1 MLARRE
7 EARQLARSDGMRACP
22 VEAFSALAGESRMV
36 LNTVPARVLS
46 RERLSALPKDC
57 VLLELASAPGGF
69 DPEDARKL
77 GLRQRNLPGLPGKYA
92 PEAAAEALEKAC
104 RQLFSREKE
113 EKTL

>member
-1 MLARRE
+1 MIKNMVFDMGGVLIVWNPVQMLARLRLPAEDEALLNRE
-7 EARQLARSDGMRACP
+7 L
-22 VEAFSALAGESRMV
+22 
-36 LNTVPARVLS
+36 
-46 RERLSALPKDC
+46 LSALPKDC

-104 RQLFSREKE
+104 RQLFSREME

>member
-1 MLARRE
+1 MPKLGA
-7 EARQLARSDGMRACP
+7 
-22 VEAFSALAGESRMV
+22 ALQTMIIPYDALFCQGGLCGTGRFFRDRV
-36 LNTVPARVLS
+36 QKRGLN